1 MNRSTRMGFALPLL
15 ALGLMIVSSGAAA
28 ETRGPITVIGNAGF
42 TEENGVIAGT
52 GSENDP
58 YVIAGWEIEVG
69 RDDVY
74 GVQIENVTDSFVL
87 RGLIVSNALDPD
99 GAAIRIGFSSGGR
112 IEGCRVSNSINGV
125 QIIST
130 TGVGM
135 AECLIYAF
143 GRGLRVEGES
153 AEDYRHE
160 IEQTNLYNDGQIVYY
175 HGLDGET
182 VEGETTTHL
191 TIADSKNVTITGN
204 DVADGDGIYLAFVT
218 DSTIRENSAFRA
230 NPVLTGH
237 GIHLYRSDRNVLISN
252 SVRNNRLAG
261 IQLTLSSDNEI
272 VENQLLANDTGLR
285 LLASDRNRVT
295 DNIAFANVA
304 GIVLTGGSAENEVV
318 GNVVYHENT
327 RQGIA
332 LESASGN
339 LIERNGLTD
348 CEIGILL
355 AAEAFEND
363 IVANTIV
370 AGAYGISVAGSSN
383 DIERNLVSQQSRG
396 VIFPETFTKTITRGN
411 AFRGNVFADNGS
423 HVYTNLDS
431 TGNTFAG
438 NAFLGDGQAMVSD
451 HGTGN
456 RWSVD
461 GLGNYWG
468 DAAVTDAD
476 GDGIGDEPIQVHAA
490 IYDEAPLATMVP
502 SEAGLG
508 IIGTLEAES
517 IEIEREDGSTIDV
530 EVLRAVEGYERWAG
544 FRGFPEEFLDGF
556 PGILFAFDELAER
569 RFTMLTVLF
578 DLDIAFFGADGLL
591 VGRTTMTANTPDLY
605 SAADAFQ
612 YALELPSGEL
622 DALSISG
629 DARLLI
635 P

>member
-1 MNRSTRMGFALPLL
+1 MGFALPLL
-15 ALGLMIVSSGAAA
+15 ALGLMIASFGAAA
-28 ETRGPITVIGNAGF
+28 ETRGPITIIGNSGF
-42 TEENGVIAGT
+42 TEQNGVIAGS
-52 GSENDP
+52 GSEDDP

-69 RDDVY
+69 RDDIY
-74 GVQIENVTDSFVL
+74 GVQIENVTDAFVL
-87 RGLIVSNALDPD
+87 RGLAVSNSFDPD
-99 GAAIRIGFSSGGR
+99 GAAIRIGFSINGR
-112 IEGCRVSNSINGV
+112 IEGCRISNSINGI
-125 QIIST
+125 QIISS
-130 TGVGM
+130 TGIEM
-135 AECLIYAF
+135 AECLIYAS

-153 AEDYRHE
+153 AEDFRHE

-191 TIADSKNVTITGN
+191 TVAASKNVTITGN

-218 DSTIRENSAFRA
+218 DSTVRENSAFRA

-237 GIHLYRSDRNVLISN
+237 GIHLYRSERNVLISN

-261 IQLTLSSDNEI
+261 IQLTLSNDNEI

-304 GIVLTGGSAENEVV
+304 GIVLTGGSTENKVV

-339 LIERNGLTD
+339 LIERNGLTE
-348 CEIGILL
+348 CEIGIVL
-355 AAEAFEND
+355 AAEAFGND
-363 IVANTIV
+363 IRANTIV
-370 AGAYGISVAGSSN
+370 AGSYGISVAGSSN
-383 DIERNLVSQQSRG
+383 DIERNLVSQHSRG

-438 NAFLGDGQAMVSD
+438 NAFLGDAEAKVSD

-456 RWSVD
+456 RWSED
-461 GLGNYWG
+461 GAGNYWG
-468 DAAVTDAD
+468 DAPATDAD
-476 GDGIGDEPIQVHAA
+476 GDGIGDEPIWVYPAA
-490 IYDEAPLATMVP
+490 VLDEAPLVQIDP
-502 SEAGLG
+502 SEARLG
-508 IIGTLEAES
+508 IVGTLQAES

-544 FRGFPEEFLDGF
+544 FRGFPEELLDGF

-578 DLDIAFFGADGLL
+578 DLDIAFFGTDGLL
-591 VGRTTMTANTPDLY
+591 VGMTTMTANSVDLY

-612 YALELPSGEL
+612 YALELPSGTL
-622 DALSISG
+622 DALSIGG